1 MRKFVSALMSLA
13 FLAAIG
19 AGPVGAATD
28 SNTMTHGTM
37 THGTMMKSKC
47 GPGMTRVHG
56 YTNKMTGKHV
66 KGYCRKSAMMM
77 HKKM

>member
-1 MRKFVSALMSLA
+1 MRKFVSALMTLG
-13 FLAAIG
+13 FLAAVA
-19 AGPVGAATD
+19 AGPAGAMPDKMHSAMHSTA
-28 SNTMTHGTM
+28 M
-37 THGTMMKSKC
+37 SKC

-56 YTNKMTGKHV
+56 YTNKKTGKHV